1 MAKKTL
7 TPEEIRQLEVYHS
20 TLITVEQILSSS
32 NPTSIDE
39 IKENIEIAQNFSK
52 QNQKRNP
59 LTEEQYNNI
68 KNTLK
73 LATTLTNIFK
83 DDPKYAQK
91 LVTDKFK
98 ALRKP
103 LDKEYI
109 KNLLISTSSPQTETL
124 AQARSFFELIKQS
137 DPIYFDEM
145 IATTLKYFKQ
155 LPKELNYKLNKQTTL
170 YTMSDNDIKKIKQ
183 AKDVINQI
191 IPGYKIDLK
200 EHDKPKP
207 YALAYLDRVMFNGAI
222 HKADYADKNSNY
234 PTSAE
239 AIKTLEDETKE
250 NGSYAKSKTAKKII
264 NLFKKYMEKNKLENR
279 PFPQLINYLI
289 TSYKESQNYKGDTIH
304 FQKVERDENGIYS
317 YQTNKHLQDFYQ
329 QIAGEYLKASDI
341 EAGKKYKY
349 REQIEKD
356 DVNLALMCDGIEQ
369 YLLHQ
374 CEQYKLSKDVIYGVF
389 GKIKLDT
396 NNKAKKDYHKNLY
409 HFLTSAQI
417 KVKVAPNKQ
426 IDTTMFTPSLH
437 HDTSR
442 IHSGK
447 NPNDNIDNF
456 ILTIIP
462 SENVSFLDIYER
474 FIKSIETLQLNDT
487 KINPKLLDK
496 ERTKI
501 KELRKSPIK
510 TLDIHKDIFHG
521 ADVNIKS
528 QDDTSERYLQFYFT
542 PIKDETSLHPNRIV
556 AVINSAT
563 PISKDKKQ
571 TIKDIQENLI
581 TKTYINAQ
589 KALRRN

>member
-39 IKENIEIAQNFSK
+39 IKENINIAQNFFK

-59 LTEEQYNNI
+59 LTEEQNNNI

-91 LVTDKFK
+91 LVTNKFQ

-103 LDKEYI
+103 IDKEYI
-109 KNLLISTSSPQTETL
+109 KNLLFSTSAPKQETL
-124 AQARSFFELIKQS
+124 AQTRAFFEFIKQS
-137 DPIYFDEM
+137 DPNYFDDM
-145 IATTLKYFKQ
+145 VATTLEYFKQ
-155 LPKELNYKLNKQTTL
+155 MPKNLNYQFDYQTKSF
-170 YTMSDNDIKKIKQ
+170 TMSDDDIEKIKQ
-183 AKDVINQI
+183 ATNIINQI
-191 IPGYKIDLK
+191 VPGYKVDLK

-207 YALAYLDRVMFNGAI
+207 YPIAYMDRVMFNGAI
-222 HKADYADKNSNY
+222 HKADYADENSNY

-239 AIKTLEDETKE
+239 AIKILEDETKE
-250 NGSYAKSKTAKKII
+250 NGTYAKSKTAKKII
-264 NLFKKYMEKNKLENR
+264 NLFKKYMEKNKLEKR

-289 TSYKESQNYKGDTIH
+289 SSNKDGSKYEGNSIY
-304 FQKVERDENGIYS
+304 FQKVARDETGKYS
-317 YQTNKHLQDFYQ
+317 YQTSKYLQDFYYK
-329 QIAGEYLKASDI
+329 ITGEILKSSDI

-356 DVNLALMCDGIEQ
+356 DVNLALMCEGMEQ
-369 YLLHQ
+369 YLLYQ
-374 CEQYKLSKDVIYGVF
+374 CEQYNLDKNIIYRVF
-389 GKIKLDT
+389 GRIKLDE
-396 NNKAKKDYHKNLY
+396 NNKVKPNYHKNLY
-409 HFLTSAQI
+409 HFLTTAPI
-417 KVKVAPNKQ
+417 TVDVAPNKQ
-426 IDTTMFTPSLH
+426 IKTTMFTPSLH

-462 SENVSFLDIYER
+462 SEDVSFLDIYER
-474 FIKSIETLQLNDT
+474 FIKSIETLKLNDT
-487 KINPKLLDK
+487 KISSQLLDK
-496 ERTKI
+496 ERKKI
-501 KELRKSPIK
+501 KELRKTPIK
-510 TLDIHKDIFHG
+510 TFDIHKDIFHG
-521 ADVNIKS
+521 ADVNIQS
-528 QDDTSERYLQFYFT
+528 SNDTSGKYLQFYFT
-542 PIKDETSLHPNRIV
+542 PIKDETSPHPNRIV
-556 AVINSAT
+556 AVISSAT

-571 TIKDIQENLI
+571 TIKDIQENFTI
-581 TKTYINAQ
+581 DKYINAQ
-589 KALRRN
+589 KALRRD